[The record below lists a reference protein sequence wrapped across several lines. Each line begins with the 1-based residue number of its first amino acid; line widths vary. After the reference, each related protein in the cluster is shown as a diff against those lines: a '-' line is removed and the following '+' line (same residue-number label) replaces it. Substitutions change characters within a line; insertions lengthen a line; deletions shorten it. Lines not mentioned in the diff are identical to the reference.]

1 MLKNEYKQQK
11 QKTHVSPISKSASL
25 YFPSIKLVTQK
36 NYKYLKIQ
44 CS

>member
-1 MLKNEYKQQK
+1 MLKIEYKQQK
-11 QKTHVSPISKSASL
+11 QNMHVSPISKSTSL

-44 CS
+44 CT

>member
-1 MLKNEYKQQK
+1 MLKIEYKKQK
-11 QKTHVSPISKSASL
+11 QNMHVSPISKSASL
-25 YFPSIKLVTQK
+25 YVPSIKLVTQK